1 MSEQIAEKSRT
12 EYSAKN
18 MSVAVTARIVAI
30 LTGFVTRV
38 VFTHTLSQEYVGIN
52 GLFTDIISVLSLS
65 ELGVGTAIT
74 FALYKPIADKDREKQ
89 KSLMKM
95 YRNFYYAIAGIVLVI
110 GLCLIPFLR
119 FLIKD
124 HEQIDHLILIYL
136 MQIISVKLHFQ
147 AFHMMENM

>member
-95 YRNFYYAIAGIVLVI
+95 YRNFYYAIA
-110 GLCLIPFLR
+110 
-119 FLIKD
+119 
-124 HEQIDHLILIYL
+124 
-136 MQIISVKLHFQ
+136 
-147 AFHMMENM
+147 